1 MTHSEWTPSAFIAA
15 VDGVELAAE
24 VVQPAEAIAI
34 VGIGC
39 RFPGQSNTPHQFWN
53 FLVSGGDAVT
63 EIPAERWR
71 VDAYFN
77 PDHRAP
83 GRTYAR
89 WGGFIRDIDQFD
101 AAFFGI
107 SPREAAR
114 MDPQQRL
121 LLEVADEAF
130 QDAGLPPSTLAGSD
144 TGVFMGVSTC
154 DYAGIQT
161 ASNARHSID
170 SFTNLGVGTC
180 ITANRISYH
189 YDFHGPSFV
198 VDTACSSSLVAVSLA
213 CKALWNG
220 ECAVALTGA
229 VNLMLRPEN
238 TMGFSK
244 AQMLSP
250 QGRCKSFDADASGYV
265 RAEGAGVLV
274 LKPLSRAQADGDR
287 IYAVIRAADINQD
300 GRTGGIALPNGEA
313 QAGLLRSIYARAGLN
328 PAGVRYVEAHG
339 TGTVVGDPIE
349 VKALGQVLRASYAP
363 GQPECLIGSV
373 KSNLGHLEAASGMA
387 GLIKAALSIQ
397 QRELPGNL
405 HFHTPN
411 PAIPFDAYGLRVVVG
426 QQAWPTDPDGSQS
439 FLTGINSFGFGGTN
453 AHVVLDSAPLIP
465 ELQAKAAD
473 SHNRAELL
481 PISARSPEALRAV
494 AEQYRDFSAS
504 HLHLPLPDLAATL
517 GRHRE
522 HHPYRLSLAPRNHLE
537 WQEQLQ
543 AFLDSETR
551 AGMAQGRTVA
561 EGERVPLAFVFAGM
575 GPQWWGMGRE
585 LLGESGEPVF
595 RAALEEIDALL
606 AVYTGWSLLAELT
619 RPEEESRINETQIAQ
634 PAIFALQVAL
644 ARLWASW
651 GVLPDVIIGHSLGE
665 AAAAHIAGALSLPD
679 AVHLIY
685 QRSRLQHSTA
695 GQGKMLAVTLPP
707 AEATALVAEFP
718 GRVSVAA
725 INSPTDLTLAGV
737 TADLETI
744 AARLTAADVFN
755 AFLKVDVPFHSP
767 VMEQIRTEFFTVMGG
782 LVPRAPSIPLMSTT
796 FGRWIEGAELDVT
809 AWWHNIRQ
817 SVLFE
822 GGIRQILGGGPH
834 VFLEVSAHPALSA
847 SLTRCIAA
855 AAQPHA
861 RNASVVLPSL
871 RRLEPERITLLG
883 SLGRLY
889 TLGREMVWPRIH
901 TAAPQHLPLPLY
913 PWQHERHWN
922 ETARAHRERLGLKLH
937 PLLGERQDSA
947 TPAWENVLDAYSTP
961 DLRDHVVQ
969 GEVVFPGAGYV
980 EMALA
985 AARETFAEPGAVLSD
1000 ITFAQAL
1007 TLPPGEG
1014 RVVHTLVDARHA
1026 LHVHSRPASA
1036 ADAAGSDAPAAED
1049 WTLHAR
1055 ATLRRLGGHLARQ
1068 ESLPTL
1074 RACFPRPYPTD
1085 AFYTRFHAL
1094 GLQYGPHYRG
1104 LSEVWL
1110 GAGNG
1115 EAFGMLRPALPHEGG
1130 LLPPPVLD
1138 ACFQLLLGAVASLP
1152 DAPEGRLYLPV
1163 QIRELVFIPA
1173 ADGSAPLC
1181 AHARLT
1187 HWDTARITG
1196 DLTLMDAA
1204 GHVLAE
1210 VRGLSCQAIDSAAT
1224 SLDAMLYTH
1233 TWERHPLLEPQQA
1246 EPITLTLPAL
1256 SELEDIRAD
1265 TLARIGTP
1273 QDRADFETL
1282 SARLAGLYARAA
1294 FADVP
1299 SVPQSDL
1306 RQAAQALADAVSGSD
1321 DADPETLWRSLW
1333 SRFPGHA
1340 AELQVLH
1347 RAGATLAA
1355 RLQADNAD
1363 FPAPRPS
1370 ALTTDHSPPTDVA
1383 TLSVLGGLSGPLDHL
1398 RSASPTVRPAHT
1410 LLAAALTRLLDARS
1424 LDARTSPQPVRVLQ
1438 LNAVGEGLSGG
1449 LTAQLAPALAR
1460 PAVTLTLA
1468 DADPDALERAAA
1480 RAGQS
1485 LSAAPETLLLGP
1497 TRPLSEQWEGEQQ
1510 RFDVVVG
1517 VDVGTDAAANLR
1529 HLLAPGGVLLLEF
1542 TRRLPAWT
1550 GLLPELGVVS
1560 SPLAALNAAGI
1571 EDVQRLPDAPES
1583 ELAVRDLIWGRA
1595 PVGMADLAAVP
1606 AAQIAAPA
1614 GRWLLFADDADF
1626 AAQLGTELSARQGA
1640 VQVVAPLGTHIPGA
1654 SEVPPADRVALSALM
1669 VQAEAFAG
1677 IIFAWGL
1684 NSPAQPS
1691 VTELQHAETL
1701 GGQSVLA
1708 LVQALAT
1715 QALATTETNT
1725 ALWLVTRGA
1734 QAVNTAAVAPLQ
1746 AGIWGLGRVVGTEYP
1761 HLEPRLVDLDP
1772 AAPAAASAA
1781 VLVRELLGGSA
1792 EDELAF
1798 RGVAGQSVRWVHRL
1812 TRPSRDRL
1820 TTSSSRIPAD
1830 TATRI
1835 HIQRPGVLASLVHQA
1850 APRRAPEPG
1859 EVEVRV
1865 EAAALNF
1872 KDIMV
1877 GMGLLSD
1884 EALEGGFTGRS
1895 YGMEAAGIIERVG
1908 EGVTQYMPGD
1918 AVVLCGPDALS
1929 TFRTVPLPYL
1939 VRRPA
1944 HLSSEAAATLPIA
1957 YLTAYYALHTL
1968 CQLGPDDRVLI
1979 HAAAGGVGLAATALC
1994 RRAGAT
2000 VYATAGTPEKRELL
2014 RALGAA
2020 HIMDSRT
2027 LDFAEEVRAVSGGKG
2042 VSIVLNSLSGE
2053 AIGRSL
2059 SCLSPY
2065 GKFVEI
2071 GKRDIYQNSPLDL
2084 APFRNNLS
2092 YFAVDLDRMW
2102 VDRPQMMQGL
2112 LHTVMGLF
2120 ESRELAPLAY
2130 RVFPYAAA
2138 ESAFRFMAQ
2147 ARHTGKVV
2155 LALTAEAPAQLSS
2168 VPKPVRL
2175 NPDGVYL
2182 ITGGLGGFGLA
2193 LAGWLAGR
2201 GARRLVLVGRSGGSE
2216 AARTTVNDLLQHT
2229 EGLQIA
2235 LEQADIA
2242 DPDAVQT
2249 LLERTRQLGPLRGV
2263 FHAAMVIDD
2272 ALIEQLT
2279 PERFSRVTAPKVLGA
2294 WNLHTHT
2301 QADLLEVFVC
2311 FSSVSALIGN
2321 VGQANYAAANAFL
2334 DALADVRRAEGLP
2347 ALTVN
2352 WGAVADV
2359 GYLTGQAAVAGRLE
2373 AVGVT
2378 PVPVGQLLAAL
2389 GELWPAALSRDP
2401 RTPGAVGVAALHW
2414 PLLVQSRGVPLPP
2427 RLAHLLSSADA
2438 EASTQEASGFLS
2450 ALLSLSAEER
2460 GAALSHRLA
2469 EQLARI
2475 LGTSPGKL
2483 DHDLAIMKMGVDSL
2497 MAVELGSQIQAETGV
2512 KVSPM
2517 KFVGGITLRGLTE
2530 FVLDSLTAP
2539 AAQPKVLTVPRAAP
2553 GADLHQHVETLPDAD
2568 VDAML
2573 AGLLA
2578 EQRGRA

>member
-1 MTHSEWTPSAFIAA
+1 MTHSEWTHSGLPPA
-15 VDGVELAAE
+15 VEGEGTADRTELAD
-24 VVQPAEAIAI
+24 PIAI
-34 VGIGC
+34 IGIGC
-39 RFPGQSNTPHQFWN
+39 RFPGEANTPRQFWD
-53 FLVSGGDAVT
+53 FLVGGGDAVT

-89 WGGFIRDIDQFD
+89 WGGFIREIDQFD

-161 ASNARHSID
+161 ATSARHSID

-220 ECAVALTGA
+220 ECGVALTGA
-229 VNLMLRPEN
+229 VNLILRPEN

-244 AQMLSP
+244 AQMLSA
-250 QGRCKSFDADASGYV
+250 QGRCKSFDADAGGYV

-313 QAGLLRSIYARAGLN
+313 QAALLRGIYTRAGLD
-328 PAGVRYVEAHG
+328 PAQVRFVEAHG

-349 VKALGQVLRASYAP
+349 VNALGQVLRAGYTP

-397 QRELPGNL
+397 QREIPGNL

-411 PAIPFDAYGLRVVVG
+411 PAIPFESYGLRVTVG
-426 QQAWPTDPDGSQS
+426 QQSWPTDPDGSQS

-453 AHVVLDSAPLIP
+453 AHVVLDRAPAVQ
-465 ELQAKAAD
+465 EAQATPGVQPAQP
-473 SHNRAELL
+473 HAEFMPL
-481 PISARSPEALRAV
+481 SARSPEALRAV
-494 AEQYRDFSAS
+494 AEHFRDFSTLRAD
-504 HLHLPLPDLAATL
+504 LPLADLAATL
-517 GRHRE
+517 GRYRE
-522 HHPYRLSLAPRNHLE
+522 HHPYRLSLAPRNHAE

-543 AFLDSETR
+543 AFLDGETR
-551 AGMAQGRTVA
+551 AGMAQGRTLA
-561 EGERVPLAFVFAGM
+561 EGEHVPLAFVFSGM

-585 LLGESGEPVF
+585 LLGEPGEPVF
-595 RAALEEIDALL
+595 RAVLEEIDALL
-606 AVYTGWSLLAELT
+606 SVYTGWSLLDELL
-619 RPEEESRINETQIAQ
+619 RPEEESRINDTQIAQ

-651 GVLPDVIIGHSLGE
+651 GVIPDVIIGHSLGE

-707 AEATALVAEFP
+707 AEAAALVAEFP

-725 INSPTDLTLAGV
+725 YNSPTDLTLAGV

-755 AFLKVDVPFHSP
+755 AFLKVEVPFHSP
-767 VMEQIRTEFFTVMGG
+767 VMEQIRTEFFTVMQG

-796 FGRWIEGAELDVT
+796 FGRFVEGAELDVT
-809 AWWHNIRQ
+809 AWWQNIRQ

-822 GGIRQILGGGPH
+822 GGIQQLLQGGPH

-855 AAQPHA
+855 APQAHA

-871 RRLEPERITLLG
+871 RRLEPERVTLLG

-889 TLGREMVWPRIH
+889 TLGRPLDWPRIH
-901 TAAPQHLPLPLY
+901 SAAPRHLPLPLY

-922 ETARAHRERLGLKLH
+922 ETARAHRERLGLKVH
-937 PLLGERQDSA
+937 PLLGERQDTA
-947 TPAWENVLDAYSTP
+947 TPAWENVMDAYSTP

-985 AARETFAEPGAVLSD
+985 AARETFGEGGAVLSD
-1000 ITFAQAL
+1000 LTFAEAL
-1007 TLPPGEG
+1007 ILPPGEG
-1014 RVVHTLVDARHA
+1014 RVVQTLVDARHA
-1026 LHVHSRPASA
+1026 LQVHSRPAGGL
-1036 ADAAGSDAPAAED
+1036 DAAGSDAPAPEE

-1068 ESLPTL
+1068 EALPML
-1074 RACFPRPYPTD
+1074 RARCPRPYATD
-1085 AFYTRFHAL
+1085 TFYAHFHAL

-1104 LSEVWL
+1104 LTEVWL
-1110 GAGNG
+1110 RSGTAAEG
-1115 EAFGMLRPALPHEGG
+1115 EAFGLLRPALAHEEG

-1152 DAPEGRLYLPV
+1152 NAPEGRLYLPV
-1163 QIRELVFIPA
+1163 QIRELVFMPA
-1173 ADGSAPLC
+1173 AGWSVPSSGGPLC

-1204 GHVLAE
+1204 GNVLAE
-1210 VRGLSCQAIDSAAT
+1210 VRGLSCQAIDNAAT
-1224 SLDAMLYTH
+1224 SLDAMLYAH
-1233 TWERHPLLEPQQA
+1233 TWERQPLLLEPGRA
-1246 EPITLTLPAL
+1246 APLTLPAL
-1256 SELEDIRAD
+1256 PDLENLRAD

-1273 QDRADFETL
+1273 QDRADFESLT
-1282 SARLAGLYARAA
+1282 ARLAGLYAQTAL
-1294 FADVP
+1294 ADAP
-1299 SVPQSDL
+1299 SSEESPSDL
-1306 RQAAQALADAVSGSD
+1306 RAAAQALADAVSASGHPESG
-1321 DADPETLWRSLW
+1321 DPEALWRSVW
-1333 SRFPGHA
+1333 ARFPSHA

-1355 RLQADNAD
+1355 RLRQ
-1363 FPAPRPS
+1363 PGTS
-1370 ALTTDHSPPTDVA
+1370 A
-1383 TLSVLGGLSGPLDHL
+1383 LGGLAGPLDHL

-1410 LLAAALTRLLDARS
+1410 LVAAALTRLLDARS
-1424 LDARTSPQPVRVLQ
+1424 PDEGGAPGPVRVLE
-1438 LNAVGEGLSGG
+1438 LNAAQEGWPGG
-1449 LTAQLAPALAR
+1449 LTAHLAPALAR
-1460 PAVTLTLA
+1460 AGVSLTLA
-1468 DADPDALERAAA
+1468 DADPEALERAAA

-1485 LSAAPETLLLGP
+1485 LSDVPATLLLDLS
-1497 TRPLSEQWEGEQQ
+1497 RPLDEQLDELTPEEAQK
-1510 RFDVVVG
+1510 FDVLVG
-1517 VDVGTDAAANLR
+1517 VDLAADASAHLR
-1529 HLLAPGGVLLLEF
+1529 HLLAPGGVLLLER
-1542 TRRLPAWT
+1542 TLRLPAWT
-1550 GLLPELGVVS
+1550 ALLPELGSVA
-1560 SPLAALNAAGI
+1560 PALNAALTAQGI
-1571 EDVQRLPDAPES
+1571 EDVTSLPDAPES
-1583 ELAVRDLIWGRA
+1583 ALAVREVIWGRA
-1595 PVGMADLAAVP
+1595 PATSGDAAADP
-1606 AAQIAAPA
+1606 APPEVAPAPA
-1614 GRWLLFADDADF
+1614 GRWLLLADDADF
-1626 AAQLGTELSARQGA
+1626 ASQLQAEVEARQGT
-1640 VQVVAPLGTHIPGA
+1640 VQVVAPHGSAIPGA
-1654 SEVPPADRVALSALM
+1654 LEVLPADRAALTALLA
-1669 VQAEAFAG
+1669 QAEALAG
-1677 IIFAWGL
+1677 VVFAWGL
-1684 NSPAQPS
+1684 ISLAQPTVS
-1691 VTELQHAETL
+1691 DLQHAETL
-1701 GGQSVLA
+1701 GGQTVLA
-1708 LVQALAT
+1708 LVQALA
-1715 QALATTETNT
+1715 ATETHSV
-1725 ALWLVTRGA
+1725 LWLVTRGA
-1734 QAVNTAAVAPLQ
+1734 QAVGREVITPTQ
-1746 AGIWGLGRVVGTEYP
+1746 AGLWGLGRVVGTEYP
-1761 HLEPRLVDLDP
+1761 HLSPRLLDLDP
-1772 AAPAAASAA
+1772 GLPTAASAA
-1781 VLVRELLGGSA
+1781 VLVQELLGGSA

-1798 RGVAGQSVRWVHRL
+1798 RAEGGRFVRWAHRL
-1812 TRPSRDRL
+1812 TRPSRAAL
-1820 TTSSSRIPAD
+1820 TAPGSRVAAD

-1835 HIQRPGVLASLVHQA
+1835 HIQRPGVLGSLTHQVT
-1850 APRRAPEPG
+1850 PRRTPEPG
-1859 EVEVRV
+1859 EVEVRI

-1877 GMGLLSD
+1877 GMGMLPD

-1908 EGVTQYMPGD
+1908 EGVTQYAPGD

-1929 TFRTVPLPYL
+1929 SFRTVPLSFVVP
-1939 VRRPA
+1939 RPA
-1944 HLSSEAAATLPIA
+1944 HLSCEAAATLPIA

-1968 CQLGPDDRVLI
+1968 CQLGPDDRVLV
-1979 HAAAGGVGLAATALC
+1979 HAAAGGVGLAAIALC
-1994 RRAGAT
+1994 QRAGAT

-2014 RALGAA
+2014 RALGVP
-2020 HIMDSRT
+2020 HVMDSRT
-2027 LDFAEEVRAVSGGKG
+2027 LDFAEEVMAASHGKG

-2071 GKRDIYQNSPLDL
+2071 GKRDIYQNSALDL

-2120 ESRELAPLAY
+2120 ASRELAPLAY
-2130 RVFPYAAA
+2130 RVFSYAAA

-2155 LALTAEAPAQLSS
+2155 LALTAEPPAHLSRL
-2168 VPKPVRL
+2168 PEPVGL
-2175 NPDGVYL
+2175 DPAGVYL
-2182 ITGGLGGFGLA
+2182 MTGGLGGFGLA
-2193 LAGWLAGR
+2193 LAAWLAGR
-2201 GARRLVLVGRSGGSE
+2201 GARRLVLVGRSAGSE
-2216 AARTTVNDLLQHT
+2216 AARATVQELLQHT
-2229 EGLQIA
+2229 EDLQITM
-2235 LEQADIA
+2235 EQADIA
-2242 DPDAVQT
+2242 DSDAVKA
-2249 LLERTRQLGPLRGV
+2249 LLERARLLGPLRGI

-2279 PERFSRVTAPKVLGA
+2279 PERYRRVTAPKVLGA

-2301 QADLLEVFVC
+2301 RADALDVFVC

-2321 VGQANYAAANAFL
+2321 MGQANYGAANAFL
-2334 DALADVRRAEGLP
+2334 DALADVRRTEGLP
-2347 ALTVN
+2347 SLTVN

-2359 GYLTGQAAVAGRLE
+2359 GYLTGQAAVAERLE

-2389 GELWPAALSRDP
+2389 GELWPAALSRSTAQP
-2401 RTPGAVGVAALHW
+2401 SAPQTPGAVGVAALHW
-2414 PLLVQSRGVPLPP
+2414 PLLAQSRGVPLPP
-2427 RLAHLLSSADA
+2427 RLAHLLSAAAA
-2438 EASTQEASGFLS
+2438 EASSHEAGGFLS
-2450 ALLSLSAEER
+2450 ALLDLSEEER
-2460 GAALSHRLA
+2460 GIALSARLA

-2483 DHDLAIMKMGVDSL
+2483 DHDQAIMKMGVDSL

-2530 FVLDSLTAP
+2530 FVLESLTAP
-2539 AAQPKVLTVPRAAP
+2539 AAEAQLISMPIAP
-2553 GADLHQHVETLPDAD
+2553 VANLEGHVETLPDAD

-2578 EQRGRA
+2578 EQQGRA

>member
-1 MTHSEWTPSAFIAA
+1 MTNSKWTPSAFIPA
-15 VDGVELAAE
+15 VDGAGLAAE
-24 VVQPAEAIAI
+24 VAQPAEPIAI

-39 RFPGQSNTPHQFWN
+39 RFPGQSNTPRQFWN
-53 FLVSGGDAVT
+53 FLVDGGDAVT

-213 CKALWNG
+213 CKALWSR

-244 AQMLSP
+244 AQMLST

-313 QAGLLRSIYARAGLN
+313 QAALLRGIYARAGLD

-349 VKALGQVLRASYAP
+349 VNALGQVLRASYAP

-373 KSNLGHLEAASGMA
+373 KSNVGHLEAASGMA

-411 PAIPFDAYGLRVVVG
+411 PAIPFDAYGLRVTVG
-426 QQAWPTDPDGSQS
+426 RQAWPTDPDGSQS

-453 AHVVLDSAPLIP
+453 AHVVLDSAPP
-465 ELQAKAAD
+465 MPDLQAK
-473 SHNRAELL
+473 SVQPQSTQPQNRAEFMPL
-481 PISARSPEALRAV
+481 SARSPEALRAV
-494 AEQYRDFSAS
+494 AEQYRDFSAA
-504 HLHLPLPDLAATL
+504 HPDLPLSELAATL
-517 GRHRE
+517 GRQRE
-522 HHPYRLSLAPRNHLE
+522 HHPYRLSLAPRSHPE

-543 AFLDSETR
+543 AFLDGEMR

-575 GPQWWGMGRE
+575 GPQWWAMGRE
-585 LLGESGEPVF
+585 LLGKGGEPVF

-606 AVYTGWSLLAELT
+606 AVHTGWSLLAELT

-707 AEATALVAEFP
+707 LEAAALVAEFP

-767 VMEQIRTEFFTVMGG
+767 VMEQIRAEFFTVMGG
-782 LVPRAPSIPLMSTT
+782 LVPRAPTIPLMSTT
-796 FGRWIEGAELDVT
+796 FGRYVEGAELDVT

-822 GGIRQILGGGPH
+822 GGIGQMLQGGPH

-855 AAQPHA
+855 APQTHA
-861 RNASVVLPSL
+861 RTGSVVLPSL
-871 RRLEPERITLLG
+871 RRLEPERVTLLG

-889 TLGREMVWPRIH
+889 TLGREMAWPRIH
-901 TAAPQHLPLPLY
+901 TAAPRHLPLPLY

-985 AARETFAEPGAVLSD
+985 AARETFDESGAVLSD
-1000 ITFAQAL
+1000 ITFAEAL
-1007 TLPPGEG
+1007 ILPPGEG
-1014 RVVHTLVDARHA
+1014 RVVQTVVDARHA

-1036 ADAAGSDAPAAED
+1036 ADAAGSDDAAEED
-1049 WTLHAR
+1049 WTPHAS

-1068 ESLPTL
+1068 ESLPML
-1074 RACFPRPYPTD
+1074 RARCPRPYPTD
-1085 AFYTRFHAL
+1085 AFYAQFHAL

-1115 EAFGMLRPALPHEGG
+1115 EALGMLRPALAHEDG
-1130 LLPPPVLD
+1130 LFPPPVLD

-1163 QIRELVFIPA
+1163 QIRELIFTPA
-1173 ADGSAPLC
+1173 ADSSAPLA

-1204 GHVLAE
+1204 GNVLAE

-1224 SLDAMLYTH
+1224 GLDAMLYAH
-1233 TWERHPLLEPQQA
+1233 TWERQPLEPGQA
-1246 EPITLTLPAL
+1246 APLALTLPAQ
-1256 SELEDIRAD
+1256 SGLEEIRAD

-1294 FADVP
+1294 LIGA
-1299 SVPQSDL
+1299 SESQSEL
-1306 RQAAQALADAVSGSD
+1306 KVAAQALADAVSGSTEI
-1321 DADPETLWRSLW
+1321 DPETLWRSLW

-1347 RAGATLAA
+1347 RAGSTVAA
-1355 RLQADNAD
+1355 RLQADRAD
-1363 FPAPRPS
+1363 PLAPISPSPTEISNLS
-1370 ALTTDHSPPTDVA
+1370 ALD
-1383 TLSVLGGLSGPLDHL
+1383 GLSGPLDHL
-1398 RSASPTVRPAHT
+1398 RSASPTVRPVHT
-1410 LLAAALTRLLDARS
+1410 LLASALTRLLDARN
-1424 LDARTSPQPVRVLQ
+1424 LDARTSPQLVRVLE
-1438 LNAVGEGLSGG
+1438 LNAARNGISGG
-1449 LTAQLAPALAR
+1449 LTAQLASALAR
-1460 PAVTLTLA
+1460 PTVSLTLA
-1468 DADPDALERAAA
+1468 DADPDALDRAAA

-1485 LSAAPETLLLGP
+1485 LTAVPETLLLDLA
-1497 TRPLSEQWEGEQQ
+1497 RPLSEQWEGEQQ

-1517 VDVGTDAAANLR
+1517 VDVGADAAANLR
-1529 HLLAPGGVLLLEF
+1529 QLLAPGGVLLLER
-1542 TRRLPAWT
+1542 TQRLPAWT
-1550 GLLPELGVVS
+1550 ALLPELGTVS
-1560 SPLAALNAAGI
+1560 SPLADALTAAGFKA
-1571 EDVQRLPDAPES
+1571 VQSLPDAPES
-1583 ELAVRDLIWGRA
+1583 ELAVRELVWGRA
-1595 PVGMADLAAVP
+1595 PVADLAAIP
-1606 AAQIAAPA
+1606 TALNMTPA
-1614 GRWLLFADDADF
+1614 GRWLLFADEADF
-1626 AAQLGTELSARQGA
+1626 AAKLRAELEARQGT
-1640 VQVVAPLGTHIPGA
+1640 VQVVAPLGTHIPSA
-1654 SEVPPADRVALSALM
+1654 AEVAPADRAALTALLA
-1669 VQAEAFAG
+1669 QAGAFAG

-1684 NSPAQPS
+1684 NSPAAPS
-1691 VTELQHAETL
+1691 ISDLQQTETI

-1715 QALATTETNT
+1715 TETHT

-1734 QAVNTAAVAPLQ
+1734 QAVGGKGVTPMQ
-1746 AGIWGLGRVVGTEYP
+1746 AGLWGLGRVVGTEYP
-1761 HLEPRLVDLDP
+1761 HLVPRLLDLDP
-1772 AAPAAASAA
+1772 AAPAAASAG
-1781 VLVRELLGGSA
+1781 VLVRELLGNSA
-1792 EDELAF
+1792 EDEVAF
-1798 RGVAGQSVRWVHRL
+1798 REQEGQSVRWVHRL
-1812 TRPSRDRL
+1812 TRPSRDSL
-1820 TTSSSRIPAD
+1820 TASGSDVSAN

-1835 HIQRPGVLASLVHQA
+1835 HIQRPGVLSSLVHQVT
-1850 APRRAPEPG
+1850 PRRAPAPG

-1877 GMGLLSD
+1877 GMGMLPD

-1908 EGVTQYMPGD
+1908 EGVTEYAPGD

-1929 TFRTVPLPYL
+1929 SFRTVPLPYV

-1979 HAAAGGVGLAATALC
+1979 HAAAGGVGLAAIALC
-1994 RRAGAT
+1994 VRAGAT

-2020 HIMDSRT
+2020 HVMDSRT
-2027 LDFAEEVRAVSGGKG
+2027 LDFAEEVRAASGGRG

-2155 LALTAEAPAQLSS
+2155 LALTAEAPAKLSHI
-2168 VPKPVRL
+2168 PEPVHL
-2175 NPDGVYL
+2175 GPDGVYL

-2201 GARRLVLVGRSGGSE
+2201 GARRLVLVGRSAGSE
-2216 AARTTVNDLLQHT
+2216 AARASIDDLLQHT
-2229 EGLQIA
+2229 DGLQIT

-2242 DPDAVQT
+2242 DPDAVEA

-2279 PERFSRVTAPKVLGA
+2279 PGRYTRVTAPKVLGA

-2301 QADLLEVFVC
+2301 RADALDVFVC

-2321 VGQANYAAANAFL
+2321 LGQANYAAANAFL
-2334 DALADVRRAEGLP
+2334 DTLADARRADGLP

-2359 GYLTGQAAVAGRLE
+2359 GYLTGQAAVAERLE

-2401 RTPGAVGVAALHW
+2401 HAPGAVGVAALHW

-2427 RLAHLLSSADA
+2427 RLAPLLSSATA
-2438 EASTQEASGFLS
+2438 EASSQEAGGFLS
-2450 ALLSLSAEER
+2450 ALLDLSEEERQTALSA
-2460 GAALSHRLA
+2460 RLA

-2483 DHDLAIMKMGVDSL
+2483 DHDQAIMKMGVDSL

-2539 AAQPKVLTVPRAAP
+2539 VPELQPMTLLTAP
-2553 GADLHQHVETLPDAD
+2553 ASNLAEHVETLPDAD